1 MSQRE
6 LKNAVVQGEPISTKL
21 IKKMEESH
29 NPLIPEEHY
38 FSDYNEDTFMNIMES
53 QREMI
58 TMLKKYEKPKHLA
71 NRLDKL

>member
-1 MSQRE
+1 MTQRALE
-6 LKNAVVQGEPISTKL
+6 NKVVSGEPISTKL
-21 IKKMEESH
+21 SKKMEQAH

-38 FSDYNEDTFMNIMES
+38 FSDYNEDTFMQIMES

-71 NRLDKL
+71 NRLY